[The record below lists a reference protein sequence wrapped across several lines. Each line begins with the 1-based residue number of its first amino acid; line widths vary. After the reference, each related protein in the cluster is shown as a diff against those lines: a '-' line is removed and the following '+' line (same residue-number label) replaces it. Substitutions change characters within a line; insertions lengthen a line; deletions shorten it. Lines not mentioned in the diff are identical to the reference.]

1 MTDQSTEELLQAKNL
16 NAPRLN
22 PAHIDACIKY
32 VEYWIVANTT
42 TTVCAMVLQ
51 NNFVVIGKSA
61 AASMANFDE
70 EIGKQIAYDN
80 AREQIWQLEG
90 YLLKQSLYE
99 QGKN

>member
-1 MTDQSTEELLQAKNL
+1 M
-16 NAPRLN
+16 
-22 PAHIDACIKY
+22 I
-32 VEYWIVANTT
+32 
-42 TTVCAMVLQ
+42 LQ

-70 EIGKQIAYDN
+70 EIGQKVAYDN

-99 QGKN
+99 QTLKGE